1 MTNLVFVD
9 DSTKHKKRVLSLGAH
24 KRRTFGMLNFLKGE
38 HHQLSELQVS
48 RYTQCHDYLLFRHYP
63 ALEKTKLHDARH
75 CDIHL
80 LCPMCAIRRA
90 ARAVM
95 KYDKKCQTLVS
106 ANPQL
111 RLYYAVLTIK
121 NRENLEEGFE
131 HLETSM
137 RLLVKRRREALSYA
151 KGQKIFAYAAN
162 SIFANVSAG
171 AYSFEFKRGKNSN
184 LWHPHVNLLLLT
196 EKPLSARKLS
206 AEWEQ
211 ITKDSHVVYCKKA
224 HDSKQSFVE
233 IFKYALK
240 FSEMEFADNYHAWEI
255 LRKRRLCGSFGDFRG
270 LDVSDADS
278 EVDETSLQEFIE
290 LFYRFDGNRYALTDR
305 EASNSAAQ
313 QKDEVVNPLFHLI
326 EPHLGVI
333 KGHTNLSTMKL

>member
-1 MTNLVFVD
+1 MTNVLFVD
-9 DSTKHKKRVLSLGAH
+9 DSAKHEKRVLSLGAH
-24 KRRTFGMLNFLKGE
+24 KRRTSGMLNFLKRE
-38 HHQLSELQVS
+38 HHQLSELQVN
-48 RYTQCHDYLLFRHYP
+48 RYTQCHNYLLFRHYP
-63 ALEKTKLHDARH
+63 VLQKTKLHDARH

-106 ANPQL
+106 VNSQL
-111 RLYYAVLTIK
+111 QLYYLVLTIK
-121 NRENLEEGFE
+121 NTENLEQGFE

-137 RLLVKRRREALSYA
+137 RLLVKRRRDALSYA
-151 KGQKIFAYAAN
+151 KGQKKYAYAAK
-162 SIFANVSAG
+162 SIFANVNAG
-171 AYSFEFKRGKNSN
+171 AYSFEFKRGKNSD

-211 ITKDSHVVYCKKA
+211 VTKDSHVVYCKKTR
-224 HDSKQSFVE
+224 DSKQSFVE

-278 EVDETSLQEFIE
+278 EVDEASLQEFIE
-290 LFYRFDGNRYALTDR
+290 LFYRFNGYRYALSER
-305 EASNSAAQ
+305 ESSKIAVS
-313 QKDEVVNPLFHLI
+313 E
-326 EPHLGVI
+326 
-333 KGHTNLSTMKL
+333 

>member
-1 MTNLVFVD
+1 MTNVLFVD
-9 DSTKHKKRVLSLGAH
+9 ESAKHEKRVLSLGAH
-24 KRRTFGMLNFLKGE
+24 KRRTSGMLNFLKGE
-38 HHQLSELQVS
+38 HHQLSELQVN
-48 RYTQCHDYLLFRHYP
+48 RYTQCHNYLLFRHYP
-63 ALEKTKLHDARH
+63 AFEKTKLHRALH

-80 LCPMCAIRRA
+80 LCPLCAIRRA

-95 KYDKKCQTLVS
+95 KYDKKCQTLVF

-121 NRENLEEGFE
+121 NTGNLEQGFE

-137 RLLVKRRREALSYA
+137 RLLIQRRRAALSYA
-151 KGQKIFAYAAN
+151 KGQKQFAYAAK

-171 AYSFEFKRGKNSN
+171 AYSFEFKRGKNSD

-196 EKPLSARKLS
+196 EKPLSASKLS
-206 AEWEQ
+206 TEWEQ
-211 ITKDSHVVYCKKA
+211 VTTDSYVVYCKKA

-270 LDVSDADS
+270 LDVSDVDD
-278 EVDETSLQEFIE
+278 EVDEVSLQEFIE
-290 LFYRFDGNRYALTDR
+290 LFYRFNGYKYALTDR
-305 EASNSAAQ
+305 EASKIAVS
-313 QKDEVVNPLFHLI
+313 E
-326 EPHLGVI
+326 
-333 KGHTNLSTMKL
+333 

>member
-1 MTNLVFVD
+1 MTNVLFVD
-9 DSTKHKKRVLSLGAH
+9 DSTKHEKRVLSLGAH
-24 KRRTFGMLNFLKGE
+24 KRRTSGMLNFLKGE
-38 HHQLSELQVS
+38 HHQLSELQVN
-48 RYTQCHDYLLFRHYP
+48 RYTQCHNYLLFRHYP

-75 CDIHL
+75 CNIHL

-106 ANPQL
+106 INPRL

-121 NRENLEEGFE
+121 NTENLEQGFE

-137 RLLVKRRREALSYA
+137 RLLVKRRREALSYLNG
-151 KGQKIFAYAAN
+151 KSKNSAYTVN
-162 SIFANVSAG
+162 SIFVNVSAG
-171 AYSFEFKRGKNSN
+171 AYSFEFKRGRNSD

-196 EKPLSARKLS
+196 ENSLSVRKLS

-211 ITKDSHVVYCKKA
+211 VTKDSYVVYCKKA

-240 FSEMEFADNYHAWEI
+240 FSEMEFGDNYHAWEI

-270 LDVSDADS
+270 LDVSDADD
-278 EVDETSLQEFIE
+278 EVDEASLQEFIE
-290 LFYRFDGNRYALTDR
+290 LFYRFNGYRYALSER
-305 EASNSAAQ
+305 EVSKIAGFEGN
-313 QKDEVVNPLFHLI
+313 I
-326 EPHLGVI
+326 
-333 KGHTNLSTMKL
+333 

>member
-1 MTNLVFVD
+1 MVKIDFNN
-9 DSTKHKKRVLSLGAH
+9 DSVKHKRRVMSLGAH
-24 KRRTFGMLNFLKGE
+24 KRRTRAMLDFLKE
-38 HHQLSELQVS
+38 QHHQLNESQIT
-48 RYTQCHDYLLFRHYP
+48 RYTHCHNYLLFRHYP
-63 ALEKTKLHDARH
+63 VLQKTKLHDARH

-80 LCPMCAIRRA
+80 LCPMCATRRGA
-90 ARAVM
+90 KQVM

-121 NRENLEEGFE
+121 NTENLEEGFE

-137 RLLVKRRREALSYA
+137 RLLVKRRREALSYLNG
-151 KGQKIFAYAAN
+151 KSKNSAYTVN

-171 AYSFEFKRGKNSN
+171 AYSFEFKRGKNSD

-211 ITKDSHVVYCKKA
+211 VTKDSHVVYCKKTR
-224 HDSKQSFVE
+224 DSKQSFVE

-270 LDVSDADS
+270 LDVSDIDD
-278 EVDETSLQEFIE
+278 EVDEASLQEFIE
-290 LFYRFDGNRYALTDR
+290 LFYRFNGYRYALSER
-305 EASNSAAQ
+305 EASKIAAS
-313 QKDEVVNPLFHLI
+313 E
-326 EPHLGVI
+326 
-333 KGHTNLSTMKL
+333 

>member
-1 MTNLVFVD
+1 MTNVLFVD
-9 DSTKHKKRVLSLGAH
+9 DSAKHEKRVLSLGAH
-24 KRRTFGMLNFLKGE
+24 KRRTSQMLNFLKGE
-38 HHQLSELQVS
+38 HHQLSELQVN
-48 RYTQCHDYLLFRHYP
+48 RYTQCHNYLLFRHYP
-63 ALEKTKLHDARH
+63 ALEKTKLHYARH

-95 KYDKKCQTLVS
+95 KYDKKCQTLVF
-106 ANPQL
+106 ANSQL

-121 NRENLEEGFE
+121 NTEDLERGFE

-137 RLLVKRRREALSYA
+137 RLLVQRRRAALSYA
-151 KGQKIFAYAAN
+151 KGQKQFAYAAK

-171 AYSFEFKRGKNSN
+171 AYSFEFKRGKNSD

-196 EKPLSARKLS
+196 ENSLSARKLS

-211 ITKDSHVVYCKKA
+211 VTKDSHVVYCKKA

-240 FSEMEFADNYHAWEI
+240 FSEMELADNYHAWEI

-270 LDVSDADS
+270 LDVSDVDD
-278 EVDETSLQEFIE
+278 EVDEASLQEFIE
-290 LFYRFDGNRYALTDR
+290 LFYRFNGYRYALSER
-305 EASNSAAQ
+305 EASKIAGF
-313 QKDEVVNPLFHLI
+313 E
-326 EPHLGVI
+326 
-333 KGHTNLSTMKL
+333 